1 MGRKGKAVPPVHIQD
16 MGKSHLLPLFLH
28 LDTTRT
34 TLIQEYFLI
43 SSATLLAGVPSHGA
57 IWAPFPLAHTELCF
71 QFLYYTNTQLLLLFQ
86 LNGQCIRTCRTLVI
100 IHCSHHEERVLS
112 T

>member
-1 MGRKGKAVPPVHIQD
+1 MGRKRKAVPSVHIQD

-43 SSATLLAGVPSHGA
+43 SSATLLAGIPSHGA
-57 IWAPFPLAHTELCF
+57 FPLAHTELCF
-71 QFLYYTNTQLLLLFQ
+71 QFLYYTNAQLLLLFQ